1 MVFLSPADF
10 TGIIVVPSQSLDCWL
25 WSFGLSKIKLDCLG
39 ITMYKIGPRQVY
51 ENWDK
56 YVGFKLPCSPEKLY
70 VKFSS
75 IITKNNNKDTLPEG
89 NYKLKS
95 ARNTH

>member
-1 MVFLSPADF
+1 MCLHKASTA
-10 TGIIVVPSQSLDCWL
+10 GS
-25 WSFGLSKIKLDCLG
+25 GLSDCQKLNLTVLG
-39 ITMYKIGPRQVY
+39 ITKYKIGPRQVY

-75 IITKNNNKDTLPEG
+75 IITKSNNKDTLPEG

>member
-1 MVFLSPADF
+1 M
-10 TGIIVVPSQSLDCWL
+10 
-25 WSFGLSKIKLDCLG
+25 
-39 ITMYKIGPRQVY
+39 QVY

-56 YVGFKLPCSPEKLY
+56 YVGFKLTCSPEKLY